1 MSASRPIAAPEPPVL
16 ATLRGGGRI
25 WAFGAIHGDV
35 GGLRR
40 LHQQIFPHLLPGD
53 QIVYLGGYL
62 GWGPSVTETVHEL
75 LLFRR
80 AFIACPGVNVED
92 IVFLRGAQEE
102 MWQKLLQLQ
111 FAAQPSDVLRWML
124 ERGIGPTISAYG
136 GSQSE
141 GLTAADDGVLAL
153 TRWTGV
159 LRQAMHAA
167 DGHTPLMSSLKHA
180 AITDDNALL
189 FVHAG
194 INPTASLSAQRDHFW
209 WGSPA
214 FETMDT
220 SYDNVQVIV
229 RGHAPRGGG
238 TKIGRPIT
246 TLDAGAG
253 RGGPVVAACIGPDG
267 EVLQIFEA

>member
-153 TRWTGV
+153 TRWTGK
-159 LRQAMHAA
+159 
-167 DGHTPLMSSLKHA
+167 P
-180 AITDDNALL
+180 
-189 FVHAG
+189 
-194 INPTASLSAQRDHFW
+194 
-209 WGSPA
+209 
-214 FETMDT
+214 
-220 SYDNVQVIV
+220 
-229 RGHAPRGGG
+229 
-238 TKIGRPIT
+238 
-246 TLDAGAG
+246 
-253 RGGPVVAACIGPDG
+253 
-267 EVLQIFEA
+267 